1 MKGRKTN
8 KKNRAGN
15 GSAATRLSDK
25 AFSIV
30 IVILVV
36 ILVILLIAFGTK
48 LKNNHYSYYS
58 TPDELMYSIRN
69 GNYING
75 VQEMRHNISQGKT
88 VEKDEEYAVPYA
100 LLDYYIAES
109 YYVGYSKAAEG
120 ASDASEKTRLSDAAA
135 SYLEKMEAAGG
146 KMGDLSFMTEE
157 IDGVFT
163 VN

>member
-1 MKGRKTN
+1 MKGKKTN
-8 KKNRAGN
+8 KKYRADN

-36 ILVILLIAFGTK
+36 ILVILLIAFGMK

-88 VEKDEEYAVPYA
+88 VERDEEYAIPYA
-100 LLDYYIAES
+100 LLDYYVAES

-120 ASDASEKTRLSDAAA
+120 ASDASEKKRLSDVAE

-146 KMGDLSFMTEE
+146 KMGDLAFIKED
-157 IDGVFT
+157 IDKVFE
-163 VN
+163 